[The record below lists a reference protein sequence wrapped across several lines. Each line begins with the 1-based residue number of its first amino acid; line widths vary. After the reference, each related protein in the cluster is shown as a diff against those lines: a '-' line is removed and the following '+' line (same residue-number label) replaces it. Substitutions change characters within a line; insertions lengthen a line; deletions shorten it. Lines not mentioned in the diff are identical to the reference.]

1 MALKKFRPKPRK
13 GAVKRI
19 KVSNG
24 GDTSK
29 GKLVVGRINK
39 AHRNIN
45 KSRTRLL
52 KAKKSTVLSKAI
64 SRKLKKI
71 I

>member
-24 GDTSK
+24 GDLSK
-29 GKLVVGRINK
+29 GKLMINRINK

-52 KAKKSTVLSKAI
+52 KAKRPTVLSKTL
-64 SRKLKKI
+64 RKLKKI